1 MMMRQLLAL
10 LIGLLVL
17 LPVYAGTASAMVSA
31 ETIRRQLAQDTDDT
45 GNQSAQVRLKHFYA
59 QRDYQP
65 AWIISNQ
72 YQPILDTALSFIAR
86 ADEEGLDISNYS
98 SAHLQQL
105 HASPEGETGLALELG
120 VTRSLLALA
129 QDLYSGQLSATAAD
143 PDWHIPQQK
152 FDSVTFLQQALTQN
166 NLQQAFADL
175 APSMP
180 QYNALRRL
188 LMKLRQLAA
197 AGTHWTQIP
206 EIASAIR
213 PNSTHPA
220 IPLIRQRILE
230 AHAAYTKAEYALTT
244 AESEWYDH
252 ELEAAIKTFQQQHGL
267 NPDGIIGRHT
277 RRALNT
283 PLEKQIQKLRINM
296 ERLRWLPRNFGDRYV
311 LVNIAGFYLTA
322 IEHHT
327 PVLDM
332 RIVVGRDY
340 RSTPSFNSRVS
351 HLVLNPYW
359 NIPNSIARQDLWPK
373 QKKNPDYFASQG
385 IRVFSSYRY
394 EFELDPDGIDW
405 HAVERRFPYA
415 LQQAPGN
422 LNALGNIKFMFPNP
436 FSIYLHDTP
445 SKSLFQKDIRTYSS
459 GCIRLE
465 KPFQL
470 AEFLLGRS
478 LEDANITQQVDS
490 GKTRTVHLPK
500 RVPIYLVY
508 ITAWSD
514 EQGDVRFS
522 SDIYGRDKRALAH
535 ARWPEPAQLSQSY

>member
-1 MMMRQLLAL
+1 MMPQLLVL
-10 LIGLLVL
+10 LIGLLLL
-17 LPVYAGTASAMVSA
+17 LPVHAETASTMVSA
-31 ETIRRQLAQDTDDT
+31 ETIRLQLAHDADNA
-45 GNQSAQVRLKHFYA
+45 GNQSAQVRLKRFYA
-59 QRDYQP
+59 ERDYQP
-65 AWIISNQ
+65 VWIISNQ

-86 ADEEGLDISNYS
+86 ANEEGLDIREYNSV
-98 SAHLQQL
+98 HLQQL
-105 HASPEGETGLALELG
+105 RTAPEAETALALELG
-120 VTRSLLALA
+120 VTLSLLTLA
-129 QDLYSGQLSATAAD
+129 QDLNSGQLSATAAD
-143 PDWHIPQQK
+143 PDWHIPQQP
-152 FDSVTFLQQALTQN
+152 FDSVTFLQQALTQDD
-166 NLQQAFADL
+166 LQHALADL
-175 APSMP
+175 APGMP
-180 QYNALRRL
+180 QYDALRRL
-188 LMKLRQLAA
+188 LRKLRQLAA
-197 AGTHWTQIP
+197 TGTRWTQIP
-206 EIASAIR
+206 EILSAIR
-213 PNSTHPA
+213 PNTTHPA

-230 AHAAYTKAEYALTT
+230 AHTAYAKPEYALTT
-244 AESEWYDH
+244 TESEWYDH
-252 ELEAAIKTFQQQHGL
+252 ELETAVKTFQQQHGL

-283 PLEKQIQKLRINM
+283 PLEKQIQRLRINM

-340 RSTPSFNSRVS
+340 RSTPSFNSRIS
-351 HLVLNPYW
+351 YLVLNPYW
-359 NIPNSIARQDLWPK
+359 NIPNSIARQDLWPR
-373 QKKNPDYFASQG
+373 QKRNPDYFASQG

-394 EFELDPDGIDW
+394 EYELDPDGIDW
-405 HAVERRFPYA
+405 HAIEKHFPYA
-415 LQQAPGN
+415 LQQAPGS

-478 LEDANITQQVDS
+478 LDDANLTQQVS
-490 GKTRTVHLPK
+490 SSKTRTVHLPK

-508 ITAWSD
+508 LTAWSD

-535 ARWPEPAQLSQSY
+535 ARWLEPTQLSRSF